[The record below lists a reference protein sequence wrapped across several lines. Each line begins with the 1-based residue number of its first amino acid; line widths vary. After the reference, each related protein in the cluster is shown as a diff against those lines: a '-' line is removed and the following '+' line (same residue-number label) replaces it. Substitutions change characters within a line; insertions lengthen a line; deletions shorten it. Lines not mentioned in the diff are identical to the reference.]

1 MEVLVAPLRRL
12 RDRVRALVLDHV
24 LGSRA
29 AQEGMSELLGW
40 IHRRMTRAEHEA
52 IVADIVTASHHP
64 FPMIEWQVWPTE
76 HTIT

>member
-1 MEVLVAPLRRL
+1 MEVLITPLRRL

-40 IHRRMTRAEHEA
+40 IHRRMA
-52 IVADIVTASHHP
+52 
-64 FPMIEWQVWPTE
+64 
-76 HTIT
+76 